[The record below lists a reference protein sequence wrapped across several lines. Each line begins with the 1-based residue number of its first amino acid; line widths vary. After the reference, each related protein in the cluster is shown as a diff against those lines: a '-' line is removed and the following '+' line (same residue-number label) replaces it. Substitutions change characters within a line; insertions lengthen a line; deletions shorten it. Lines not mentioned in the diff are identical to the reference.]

1 MLCIG
6 REEGHAMAR
15 STVSDGALVYRRIS
29 LQPGIPTLKALEE
42 AVYASSWLLSDFERV
57 SILVDTPD
65 VTFVP
70 EAFGDDGIMA
80 AASTAQLAGD
90 GRKVLTDK
98 GCRPSTVWSIDE
110 GVHNFL
116 QRTFPTA
123 SIAHVLRPLLCY
135 LGSQASRGNRRKI
148 YAHFDSGR
156 RLDIMVYDA
165 AGEPVFVS
173 SKTADNEKDALYYI
187 MATAQT
193 TGFDAE
199 ADQLMLCGDS
209 KRRHA
214 VMPLLRRYVRH
225 VMPLIFPSRLANAG
239 HEVFEAPF
247 PLIIMPLCE

>member
-6 REEGHAMAR
+6 REEVHAMAR

-57 SILVDTPD
+57 GILIDTPD

-70 EAFGDDGIMA
+70 EDFGDDGMMA

-90 GRKVLTDK
+90 SRKVLTDN

-123 SIAHVLRPLLCY
+123 SIAHVLRPLMCY
-135 LGSQASRGNRRKI
+135 VGSQASRGNRRKI

-165 AGEPVFVS
+165 AGAPVFVS

-239 HEVFEAPF
+239 REVFEAPF